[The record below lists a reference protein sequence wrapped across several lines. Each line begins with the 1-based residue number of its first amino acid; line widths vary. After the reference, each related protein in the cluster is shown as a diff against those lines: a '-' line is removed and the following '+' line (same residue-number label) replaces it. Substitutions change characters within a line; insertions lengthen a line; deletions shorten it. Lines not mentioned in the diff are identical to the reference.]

1 MIDHKFLRA
10 PMNANYYHNISD
22 NIKLHSYFIA
32 IMSDSS
38 HQEGDE
44 KKSEL
49 RIKN

>member
-10 PMNANYYHNISD
+10 PMNANYYHNIFD
-22 NIKLHSYFIA
+22 NMRLLTF

-44 KKSEL
+44 KIPEL
-49 RIKN
+49 RN

>member
-10 PMNANYYHNISD
+10 PMNANYYHKISD
-22 NIKLHSYFIA
+22 NMRLQLLTFI
-32 IMSDSS
+32 ISDSS

-44 KKSEL
+44 NKSKL